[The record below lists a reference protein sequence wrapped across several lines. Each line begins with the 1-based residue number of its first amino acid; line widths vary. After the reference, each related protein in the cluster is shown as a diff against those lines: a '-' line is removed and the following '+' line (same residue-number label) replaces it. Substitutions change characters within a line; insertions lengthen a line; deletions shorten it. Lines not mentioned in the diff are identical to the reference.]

1 MYHQNLKTSYTKAMV
16 RLTMLYG
23 VLVNQESSCQ
33 EDESCRDEDK
43 CVGILKEIRLE
54 IKISGI

>member
-1 MYHQNLKTSYTKAMV
+1 MV

-54 IKISGI
+54 MKISGIG